1 LKINDP
7 NFPFSPRN
15 SPVFYGWVIMAAS
28 TFGMLASIPGQT
40 MGVGVFSEYLISK
53 TGLNR
58 IELSFAYMMGTILSS
73 LILPFAGKLLDRI
86 GARMMIL
93 ATGIGLGFSLLFFAQ
108 TVTLINT
115 LNPVFTD
122 FFPHTF
128 LALLIMTIAFM
139 LLRQFGQGIMAMVS
153 RNVIAK
159 WFDAKRGLVTGISG
173 IFVSFGFSA
182 APLGI
187 NNLINWLGFLD
198 TILLLSATCGFG
210 MALLGWLFFRD
221 HPEECGLFMDGNFG
235 VKVSEHSTT
244 PKRDS
249 TLSDAVRSYNFWIF
263 CLGMCSSSLIVT
275 GFTFHIG
282 SIGETSGLSRIDS
295 YSIFLPM
302 SVVSV
307 VSYFLSGWASD
318 RMSLKY
324 LLMTL
329 LITLCIGCLGML
341 EFETHWSRIIV
352 IICFGVQGGVWGC
365 LSLVTWP
372 RFYGRK
378 HLGAIS
384 GLFMSCQVFASAIG
398 PLVFGASEHLTG
410 NYHNAAWVAA
420 VLNIVLLIGSF
431 RARSYYRSDGYIATG
446 S

>member
-1 LKINDP
+1 
-7 NFPFSPRN
+7 
-15 SPVFYGWVIMAAS
+15 MAAS

-86 GARMMIL
+86 GARIMIL
-93 ATGIGLGFSLLFFAQ
+93 ATGIGLGVSLLFFAQ
-108 TVTLINT
+108 TVTLINS
-115 LNPVFTD
+115 LSPVFSG
-122 FFPHTF
+122 FLPHSF
-128 LALLIMTIAFM
+128 LALLVMTLAFM

-153 RNVIAK
+153 RNVLAK

-173 IFVSFGFSA
+173 IFVSFGFSV

-187 NNLINWLGFLD
+187 NILINKFGFLG

-221 HPEECGLFMDGNFG
+221 RPEECGLFMDGST
-235 VKVSEHSTT
+235 KAKASKHSTT
-244 PKRDS
+244 PERDS
-249 TLSDAVRSYNFWIF
+249 TLSDAVKSYNFWIF

-275 GFTFHIG
+275 GFTFHID
-282 SIGETSGLSRIDS
+282 SIAQTSGLSRS
-295 YSIFLPM
+295 EAYSIFLPM
-302 SVVSV
+302 SLVSV

-324 LLMTL
+324 LLMML
-329 LITLCIGCLGML
+329 LITLSIGCLGMMA
-341 EFETHWSRIIV
+341 FETQWSRIIV
-352 IICFGVQGGVWGC
+352 IICFGLQGGLWGC

-398 PLVFGASEHLTG
+398 PPVFGVSEYYTG
-410 NYHNAAWVAA
+410 NYHNAAWAMA
-420 VLNIVLLIGSF
+420 VLNVVLLIGSF
-431 RARSYYRSDGYIATG
+431 RARSFYRSNRYITTG

>member
-1 LKINDP
+1 
-7 NFPFSPRN
+7 
-15 SPVFYGWVIMAAS
+15 MAAS
-28 TFGMLASIPGQT
+28 TFGLLASIPGQT

-86 GARMMIL
+86 GERVMIL
-93 ATGIGLGFSLLFFAQ
+93 ATGIGLGVSLLFFAQ
-108 TVTLINT
+108 TVTLINS
-115 LNPVFTD
+115 LSPVFSG
-122 FFPHTF
+122 FLPHSF
-128 LALLIMTIAFM
+128 LALLVMTLAFM

-153 RNVIAK
+153 RNVLAK

-187 NNLINWLGFLD
+187 NILINRFGFLD
-198 TILLLSATCGFG
+198 TILLLSAICGFG

-221 HPEECGLFMDGNFG
+221 HPEECGLFMDGST
-235 VKVSEHSTT
+235 KAKASEHATT
-244 PKRDS
+244 PERDS

-275 GFTFHIG
+275 GFTFHID
-282 SIGETSGLSRIDS
+282 SIAQTSGLSRTEA

-302 SVVSV
+302 SLVSV

-324 LLMTL
+324 LLITL
-329 LITLCIGCLGML
+329 LTSLSIGCLGML
-341 EFETHWSRIIV
+341 AFETQWSRIIV

-398 PLVFGASEHLTG
+398 PPIFGASEYFTG
-410 NYHNAAWVAA
+410 NYHNAAWAMA
-420 VLNIVLLIGSF
+420 VLNMVLLIGSF
-431 RARSYYRSDGYIATG
+431 RARSFYRSDRNIATG

>member
-1 LKINDP
+1 
-7 NFPFSPRN
+7 
-15 SPVFYGWVIMAAS
+15 MAAS
-28 TFGMLASIPGQT
+28 TFGLLASIPGQT

-73 LILPFAGKLLDRI
+73 LMLPFAGKLLDRI
-86 GARMMIL
+86 GGRMMIL
-93 ATGIGLGFSLLFFAQ
+93 ATGIGLGVSLLFFAQ
-108 TVTLINT
+108 TVTLINS
-115 LNPVFTD
+115 LSPVFSG
-122 FFPHTF
+122 FLPHSF
-128 LALLIMTIAFM
+128 LALLVMTLAFM

-153 RNVIAK
+153 RNVLAK

-187 NNLINWLGFLD
+187 NILINRFGFLD
-198 TILLLSATCGFG
+198 TILLLSAICGFG

-221 HPEECGLFMDGNFG
+221 HPEECGLFMDGST
-235 VKVSEHSTT
+235 KAKASEHATT
-244 PKRDS
+244 PERDS

-275 GFTFHIG
+275 GFTFHID
-282 SIGETSGLSRIDS
+282 SIAQTSGLSRTEA

-302 SVVSV
+302 SLVSV

-324 LLMTL
+324 LLITL
-329 LITLCIGCLGML
+329 LASLSIGCLGML
-341 EFETHWSRIIV
+341 AFETQWSRIIV

-398 PLVFGASEHLTG
+398 PPIFGASEYFTG
-410 NYHNAAWVAA
+410 NYHNAAWAMA
-420 VLNIVLLIGSF
+420 VLNMVLLIGSF
-431 RARSYYRSDGYIATG
+431 RARSFYRSNRYIRTG

>member
-1 LKINDP
+1 
-7 NFPFSPRN
+7 
-15 SPVFYGWVIMAAS
+15 MAAS
-28 TFGMLASIPGQT
+28 TIGMLSSIPGQT

-73 LILPFAGKLLDRI
+73 LILPFAGKLLDLI
-86 GARMMIL
+86 GARIMIL
-93 ATGIGLGFSLLFFAQ
+93 ATGIGLGISLLFFAQ
-108 TVTLINT
+108 TVSLINFFS
-115 LNPVFTD
+115 PVSSEYLS
-122 FFPHTF
+122 HSF
-128 LALLIMTIAFM
+128 LAILVMSLAFLM
-139 LLRQFGQGIMAMVS
+139 LRQFGQGIMAMVS
-153 RNVIAK
+153 RNVLAK
-159 WFDAKRGLVTGISG
+159 WFDAKRGLVAGISG
-173 IFVSFGFSA
+173 IFVSFGFSV

-187 NNLINWLGFLD
+187 NILMNLFGFQE
-198 TILLLSATCGFG
+198 TILLLSITCGFG
-210 MALLGWLFFRD
+210 MALLGWVFFRD
-221 HPEECGLFMDGNFG
+221 SPEECGLFMDGSTKA
-235 VKVSEHSTT
+235 KVSEHATT
-244 PKRDS
+244 PEHES

-282 SIGETSGLSRIDS
+282 SIAQTSGLSRMDA

-307 VSYFLSGWASD
+307 FSYFLSGWASD

-324 LLMTL
+324 LLMIL
-329 LITLCIGCLGML
+329 LVSLSIGCLGML
-341 EFETHWSRIIV
+341 AFETQWSRIIV

-398 PLVFGASEHLTG
+398 PPVFGASEHFSG

-431 RARSYYRSDGYIATG
+431 RAKSFYRSD
-446 S
+446 

>member
-1 LKINDP
+1 
-7 NFPFSPRN
+7 
-15 SPVFYGWVIMAAS
+15 
-28 TFGMLASIPGQT
+28 

-58 IELSFAYMMGTILSS
+58 IQLSFAYMMGTILSS

-93 ATGIGLGFSLLFFAQ
+93 ATGIGLGAALLFFAQ
-108 TVTLINT
+108 TVNLINT
-115 LNPVFTD
+115 WSPVFSEFLPQS
-122 FFPHTF
+122 FFALMVMTLAF
-128 LALLIMTIAFM
+128 L

-153 RNVIAK
+153 RNVLAK
-159 WFDAKRGLVTGISG
+159 WFDSKRGLVTGISG

-182 APLGI
+182 APLVI
-187 NNLINWLGFLD
+187 NLLINSFGFLD
-198 TILLLSATCGFG
+198 TILLLSAICGFG
-210 MALLGWLFFRD
+210 MALLGWFFFRD
-221 HPEECGLFMDGNFG
+221 HPEECGLFMDGST
-235 VKVSEHSTT
+235 KAKASEHATT
-244 PKRDS
+244 PERDS

-275 GFTFHIG
+275 GFTFHRD
-282 SIGETSGLSRIDS
+282 SIAQTSGLSRTEA

-302 SVVSV
+302 SLVSV

-341 EFETHWSRIIV
+341 AFETQLSWIIV

-398 PLVFGASEHLTG
+398 PPIFGASEYFTG
-410 NYHNAAWVAA
+410 NYHNAAWVMAM
-420 VLNIVLLIGSF
+420 LNMVLLIGSF
-431 RARSYYRSDGYIATG
+431 RARSFYRSDRNIVTG

>member
-1 LKINDP
+1 
-7 NFPFSPRN
+7 
-15 SPVFYGWVIMAAS
+15 MAAS

-53 TGLNR
+53 TGLSR

-93 ATGIGLGFSLLFFAQ
+93 ATGIGLGAALLFFAQ

-115 LNPVFTD
+115 LSPVFSE
-122 FFPHTF
+122 FLPHSF
-128 LALLIMTIAFM
+128 LALLVMTLAFM

-153 RNVIAK
+153 RNVLAK

-182 APLGI
+182 APLVI
-187 NNLINWLGFLD
+187 NILINRFGFLD
-198 TILLLSATCGFG
+198 TILLLSAICGFG
-210 MALLGWLFFRD
+210 MALVGWLFFRD
-221 HPEECGLFMDGNFG
+221 HPEECGLFMDGST
-235 VKVSEHSTT
+235 KAKASEHATT
-244 PKRDS
+244 PERDS

-275 GFTFHIG
+275 GFTFHID
-282 SIGETSGLSRIDS
+282 SIAQTSGLSRTEA

-302 SVVSV
+302 SLVSV
-307 VSYFLSGWASD
+307 GSYFLSGWASD

-324 LLMTL
+324 LLITL
-329 LITLCIGCLGML
+329 LASLSIGCLGML
-341 EFETHWSRIIV
+341 AFETHWSRIIV
-352 IICFGVQGGVWGC
+352 IICFGVQGGLWGC

-398 PLVFGASEHLTG
+398 PPIFGASEYFTG
-410 NYHNAAWVAA
+410 NYHNAAWAMA
-420 VLNIVLLIGSF
+420 VLNMVLLIGSF
-431 RARSYYRSDGYIATG
+431 RARSFYRSDRNIATG

>member
-1 LKINDP
+1 
-7 NFPFSPRN
+7 
-15 SPVFYGWVIMAAS
+15 
-28 TFGMLASIPGQT
+28 

-86 GARMMIL
+86 GGRMMIL
-93 ATGIGLGFSLLFFAQ
+93 ATGIGLGVSLLFFAQ
-108 TVTLINT
+108 TVTLINS
-115 LNPVFTD
+115 LSPVFSG
-122 FFPHTF
+122 FLPHSF
-128 LALLIMTIAFM
+128 LALLVMTLAFM

-153 RNVIAK
+153 RNVLAK

-187 NNLINWLGFLD
+187 NILINRFGFLD

-221 HPEECGLFMDGNFG
+221 RPEECGLFMDGST
-235 VKVSEHSTT
+235 KAKASEHATT
-244 PKRDS
+244 PERDS

-282 SIGETSGLSRIDS
+282 SIAQTSGLSRMDA
-295 YSIFLPM
+295 YAIFLPM
-302 SVVSV
+302 SLVSV

-329 LITLCIGCLGML
+329 LATLSIGCLGML
-341 EFETHWSRIIV
+341 SFEAQWSRTIV
-352 IICFGVQGGVWGC
+352 IICFGVQGGVYGC
-365 LSLVTWP
+365 LSIVTWP

-384 GLFMSCQVFASAIG
+384 GLFMSCLVFASAIG
-398 PLVFGASEHLTG
+398 PPVFGASEHFTG
-410 NYHNAAWVAA
+410 NYNIAAWAGV

-431 RARSYYRSDGYIATG
+431 RARSFYRSDRYIRG
-446 S
+446 FNY

>member
-1 LKINDP
+1 
-7 NFPFSPRN
+7 
-15 SPVFYGWVIMAAS
+15 
-28 TFGMLASIPGQT
+28 

-58 IELSFAYMMGTILSS
+58 IELSFAYMTGTILSS
-73 LILPFAGKLLDRI
+73 LILPFAGKILDHI

-93 ATGIGLGFSLLFFAQ
+93 ATGIGLGSSLLFFAQ
-108 TVTLINT
+108 TVALINS
-115 LNPVFTD
+115 LNPVFSEYL
-122 FFPHTF
+122 PQSF
-128 LALLIMTIAFM
+128 LAIMVMSLAFF

-159 WFDAKRGLVTGISG
+159 WFDVKRGLVTGLSG

-182 APLGI
+182 APLII
-187 NNLINWLGFLD
+187 NILMNSFGFLG
-198 TILLLSATCGFG
+198 TILFLSSTCGFG
-210 MALLGWLFFRD
+210 MAFLGWLLYRD
-221 HPEECGLFMDGNFG
+221 RPEECGLFMDGSA
-235 VKVSEHSTT
+235 KAKASEYSTT
-244 PKRDS
+244 PQNDS

-275 GFTFHIG
+275 GFTFHID
-282 SIGETSGLSRIDS
+282 SIAQTSGLSRVDA

-307 VSYFLSGWASD
+307 LSYFLSGLASD

-329 LITLCIGCLGML
+329 LTTLGIGCLGML
-341 EFETHWSRIIV
+341 AFEIQWSRIMV
-352 IICFGVQGGVWGC
+352 IICFGIQGGVWGC

-384 GLFMSCQVFASAIG
+384 GLSMSCQVFASAIG
-398 PLVFGASEHLTG
+398 PPVFGASEHFTG

-420 VLNIVLLIGSF
+420 LLNLVLLIGSF
-431 RARSYYRSDGYIATG
+431 KARSFYRRDVYNAKG

>member
-1 LKINDP
+1 
-7 NFPFSPRN
+7 
-15 SPVFYGWVIMAAS
+15 MAAS
-28 TFGMLASIPGQT
+28 TLGMLASIPGQT

-58 IELSFAYMMGTILSS
+58 IELSFAYMLGTILSS

-93 ATGIGLGFSLLFFAQ
+93 ATGIGLGLSLLFFAQ
-108 TVTLINT
+108 TVTLINS
-115 LNPVFTD
+115 LSPVFSG
-122 FFPHTF
+122 FLPHSF
-128 LALLIMTIAFM
+128 LALLVMTLAFM

-153 RNVIAK
+153 RNVLAK

-182 APLGI
+182 APLVI
-187 NNLINWLGFLD
+187 NILINSFGFLD
-198 TILLLSATCGFG
+198 TILLLSAICGFG
-210 MALLGWLFFRD
+210 MALLGWFFFRD
-221 HPEECGLFMDGNFG
+221 HPEEGGLFMDGST
-235 VKVSEHSTT
+235 KTKASEHATT
-244 PKRDS
+244 PERDS

-275 GFTFHIG
+275 GFTFHID
-282 SIGETSGLSRIDS
+282 SIAQTSGLSRTEA

-302 SVVSV
+302 SLVSV

-341 EFETHWSRIIV
+341 AFETQWSRIIV

-398 PLVFGASEHLTG
+398 PPVFGVSEYYTG
-410 NYHNAAWVAA
+410 NYHNAAWAMA
-420 VLNIVLLIGSF
+420 VLNMVLLIGSL
-431 RARSYYRSDGYIATG
+431 RARSFYRSDRNIAT
-446 S
+446 SS

>member
-1 LKINDP
+1 
-7 NFPFSPRN
+7 
-15 SPVFYGWVIMAAS
+15 
-28 TFGMLASIPGQT
+28 

-73 LILPFAGKLLDRI
+73 LILPFAGKLLDLI
-86 GARMMIL
+86 GARIMIL
-93 ATGIGLGFSLLFFAQ
+93 ATGIGLGVSLLFFAQ
-108 TVTLINT
+108 TVSLINSFS
-115 LNPVFTD
+115 PVSSEYLS
-122 FFPHTF
+122 HSF
-128 LALLIMTIAFM
+128 LAILVMSLAFLM
-139 LLRQFGQGIMAMVS
+139 LRQFGQGIMAMVS
-153 RNVIAK
+153 RNVLAK
-159 WFDAKRGLVTGISG
+159 WFDAKRGLVAGISG
-173 IFVSFGFSA
+173 IFVSFGFSV

-187 NNLINWLGFLD
+187 NILMNLLGFHE
-198 TILLLSATCGFG
+198 TILLLSITCGFG
-210 MALLGWLFFRD
+210 MALLGWVFFRD
-221 HPEECGLFMDGNFG
+221 SPEECGLFMDGST
-235 VKVSEHSTT
+235 KAKASEHATT
-244 PKRDS
+244 PEHES

-282 SIGETSGLSRIDS
+282 SIAQTSGLSRMDA

-307 VSYFLSGWASD
+307 FSYFLSGWASD

-324 LLMTL
+324 LLMIL
-329 LITLCIGCLGML
+329 LVSLSIGCFCML
-341 EFETHWSRIIV
+341 AFETQWSRIIV

-398 PLVFGASEHLTG
+398 PPVFGASEHFSG

-431 RARSYYRSDGYIATG
+431 RAKSFYRSD
-446 S
+446 

>member
-1 LKINDP
+1 
-7 NFPFSPRN
+7 
-15 SPVFYGWVIMAAS
+15 MAAS
-28 TFGMLASIPGQT
+28 TFGLLASIPGQT

-86 GARMMIL
+86 GGRMMIL
-93 ATGIGLGFSLLFFAQ
+93 ATGIGLGVSLLFFAQ
-108 TVTLINT
+108 TVTLINS
-115 LNPVFTD
+115 LSPVFSG
-122 FFPHTF
+122 FLPHSF
-128 LALLIMTIAFM
+128 LALLVMTLAFM

-153 RNVIAK
+153 RNVLAK

-187 NNLINWLGFLD
+187 NILINRFGFLD
-198 TILLLSATCGFG
+198 TILLLSAICGFG
-210 MALLGWLFFRD
+210 MALVGWLFFRD
-221 HPEECGLFMDGNFG
+221 HPEECGLFMDGST
-235 VKVSEHSTT
+235 KAKASEHATT
-244 PKRDS
+244 PERDS

-275 GFTFHIG
+275 GFTFHID
-282 SIGETSGLSRIDS
+282 SIAQTSGLSRTEA

-302 SVVSV
+302 SLVSV

-324 LLMTL
+324 LLITL
-329 LITLCIGCLGML
+329 LASLSIGCLGML
-341 EFETHWSRIIV
+341 AFETQWSRIIV
-352 IICFGVQGGVWGC
+352 IICFGVQGGLWGC

-398 PLVFGASEHLTG
+398 PPVFGVSEYYTG
-410 NYHNAAWVAA
+410 NYHNAAWAMA
-420 VLNIVLLIGSF
+420 VLNMVLLIGSF
-431 RARSYYRSDGYIATG
+431 RARSFYRSNRYITTG

>member
-1 LKINDP
+1 M
-7 NFPFSPRN
+7 
-15 SPVFYGWVIMAAS
+15 VAS

-40 MGVGVFSEYLISK
+40 MGVGVFSEYLISN

-73 LILPFAGKLLDRI
+73 LILPFAGKLLDHI

-93 ATGIGLGFSLLFFAQ
+93 ATGIGLGAALIFFAQ
-108 TVTLINT
+108 TVKLINYIS
-115 LNPVFTD
+115 PVFSKYL
-122 FFPHTF
+122 PQSF
-128 LALLIMTIAFM
+128 LAILVMSLAFLM
-139 LLRQFGQGIMAMVS
+139 LRQFGQGIMAMVS

-173 IFVSFGFSA
+173 IFVAFGFSA

-187 NNLINWLGFLD
+187 NILMNWFGFLE
-198 TILLLSATCGFG
+198 TILFLSGTCGFG
-210 MALLGWLFFRD
+210 MALIGWFFFRD
-221 HPEECGLFMDGNFG
+221 SPEECGLFMDGST
-235 VKVSEHSTT
+235 KAKASERATT
-244 PKRDS
+244 SEQES

-282 SIGETSGLSRIDS
+282 SIAETSGLSRMDA

-307 VSYFLSGWASD
+307 FSYFLSGWASD

-324 LLMTL
+324 LLITL
-329 LITLCIGCLGML
+329 LASLSIGCFAML
-341 EFETHWSRIIV
+341 AYETQWSRILV
-352 IICFGVQGGVWGC
+352 IICFGIQSGVWGC

-398 PLVFGASEHLTG
+398 PPVFGASEHFSG

-420 VLNIVLLIGSF
+420 LLNIVLLIGSF
-431 RARSYYRSDGYIATG
+431 RAKSFYQSD
-446 S
+446 

>member
-1 LKINDP
+1 
-7 NFPFSPRN
+7 
-15 SPVFYGWVIMAAS
+15 MAAS
-28 TFGMLASIPGQT
+28 TFGLLASIPGQT

-58 IELSFAYMMGTILSS
+58 IELSFSYMVGTILSS
-73 LILPFAGKLLDRI
+73 LILPFAGKLLDGI

-93 ATGIGLGFSLLFFAQ
+93 ATGLGLGVSLLFFAQ
-108 TVTLINT
+108 TVTLINS
-115 LNPVFTD
+115 LNPVFSGFLPD
-122 FFPHTF
+122 SF
-128 LALLIMTIAFM
+128 LALMIMTLAFM

-153 RNVIAK
+153 RNVLAK

-187 NNLINWLGFLD
+187 NILINRFGFLD
-198 TILLLSATCGFG
+198 TILLLSVTCGFG
-210 MALLGWLFFRD
+210 MALMGWLFFRD
-221 HPEECGLFMDGNFG
+221 CPEECGLFMDGST
-235 VKVSEHSTT
+235 KAKASAHATT
-244 PKRDS
+244 PERDS
-249 TLSDAVRSYNFWIF
+249 TLYDAVRSYNFWIF

-275 GFTFHIG
+275 GFTFHID
-282 SIGETSGLSRIDS
+282 SIAQTSWLSRTEA

-302 SVVSV
+302 SLVSV

-324 LLMTL
+324 LLITL
-329 LITLCIGCLGML
+329 LVSLSIGCLGML
-341 EFETHWSRIIV
+341 AFETYWSRIIV
-352 IICFGVQGGVWGC
+352 IICFGVQGGLWGC

-372 RFYGRK
+372 RFFGRK

-398 PLVFGASEHLTG
+398 PPFFGASEYFTG
-410 NYHNAAWVAA
+410 NYHKAAWAGA
-420 VLNIVLLIGSF
+420 VMNMVLLIGAI
-431 RARSYYRSDGYIATG
+431 RARSFYQPKQKITYKNS
-446 S
+446 

>member
-1 LKINDP
+1 
-7 NFPFSPRN
+7 
-15 SPVFYGWVIMAAS
+15 MA
-28 TFGMLASIPGQT
+28 
-40 MGVGVFSEYLISK
+40 VGVFSEYLISK

-73 LILPFAGKLLDRI
+73 LILPFAGKLLDLI
-86 GARMMIL
+86 GARIMIL
-93 ATGIGLGFSLLFFAQ
+93 ATGIGLGISLLFFAQ
-108 TVTLINT
+108 TVSLINSFS
-115 LNPVFTD
+115 PVSSEYLS
-122 FFPHTF
+122 HSF
-128 LALLIMTIAFM
+128 LAILVMSLAFLM
-139 LLRQFGQGIMAMVS
+139 LRQFGQGIMAMVS
-153 RNVIAK
+153 RNVLAK
-159 WFDAKRGLVTGISG
+159 WFDAKRGLVAGISG
-173 IFVSFGFSA
+173 IFVSFGFSV

-187 NNLINWLGFLD
+187 NILMNLLGFHE
-198 TILLLSATCGFG
+198 TILLLSITCGFG
-210 MALLGWLFFRD
+210 MALLGWVFFRD
-221 HPEECGLFMDGNFG
+221 SPEECGLFMDGST
-235 VKVSEHSTT
+235 KAKASEHATT
-244 PKRDS
+244 PEHES

-275 GFTFHIG
+275 GFTFHID
-282 SIGETSGLSRIDS
+282 SIAQTSGLSRVDA

-307 VSYFLSGWASD
+307 LSYFLSGLASD

-329 LITLCIGCLGML
+329 LTTLGIGCLGML
-341 EFETHWSRIIV
+341 AFEIQWSRIMV
-352 IICFGVQGGVWGC
+352 IICFGIQGGVWGC

-384 GLFMSCQVFASAIG
+384 GLSMSCQVFASAIG
-398 PLVFGASEHLTG
+398 PPVFGASEHFTG

-420 VLNIVLLIGSF
+420 LLNLVLLIGSF
-431 RARSYYRSDGYIATG
+431 KARSFYRRDVYNAKG

>member
-1 LKINDP
+1 
-7 NFPFSPRN
+7 
-15 SPVFYGWVIMAAS
+15 MAAS
-28 TFGMLASIPGQT
+28 TFGLLASIPGQT

-86 GARMMIL
+86 GARVMIL
-93 ATGIGLGFSLLFFAQ
+93 ATGIGLGVSLLFFAQ
-108 TVTLINT
+108 TVTLINS
-115 LNPVFTD
+115 LSPVFSG
-122 FFPHTF
+122 FLPHSF
-128 LALLIMTIAFM
+128 LALLVMTLAFM

-153 RNVIAK
+153 RNVLAK

-187 NNLINWLGFLD
+187 NILINRFGFLD
-198 TILLLSATCGFG
+198 TILLLSAICGFG

-221 HPEECGLFMDGNFG
+221 HPEECGLFMDGST
-235 VKVSEHSTT
+235 KAKASEHSTT
-244 PKRDS
+244 PERDS

-275 GFTFHIG
+275 GFTFHID
-282 SIGETSGLSRIDS
+282 SIAQTSGLSRTEA

-302 SVVSV
+302 SLVSV

-324 LLMTL
+324 LLITL
-329 LITLCIGCLGML
+329 LASLSIGCLGML
-341 EFETHWSRIIV
+341 AFETHWSRIIV
-352 IICFGVQGGVWGC
+352 IICFGVQGGLWGC

-398 PLVFGASEHLTG
+398 PPVFGVSEYYTG
-410 NYHNAAWVAA
+410 NYHNAAWAMA
-420 VLNIVLLIGSF
+420 VLNMVLLIGSF
-431 RARSYYRSDGYIATG
+431 RARSFYRSDRNIATG

>member
-1 LKINDP
+1 M
-7 NFPFSPRN
+7 S
-15 SPVFYGWVIMAAS
+15 
-28 TFGMLASIPGQT
+28 LA
-40 MGVGVFSEYLISK
+40 
-53 TGLNR
+53 
-58 IELSFAYMMGTILSS
+58 
-73 LILPFAGKLLDRI
+73 
-86 GARMMIL
+86 
-93 ATGIGLGFSLLFFAQ
+93 
-108 TVTLINT
+108 
-115 LNPVFTD
+115 
-122 FFPHTF
+122 F
-128 LALLIMTIAFM
+128 LM
-139 LLRQFGQGIMAMVS
+139 LRQFGQGIMAMVS
-153 RNVIAK
+153 RNVLAK
-159 WFDAKRGLVTGISG
+159 WFDAKRGLVAGISG

-187 NNLINWLGFLD
+187 NILMNLLGFHE
-198 TILLLSATCGFG
+198 TILLLSITCGFG
-210 MALLGWLFFRD
+210 MALLGWVFFRD
-221 HPEECGLFMDGNFG
+221 SPEECGLFMDGST
-235 VKVSEHSTT
+235 KAKASEHATT
-244 PKRDS
+244 PEHES

-282 SIGETSGLSRIDS
+282 SIAQTSGLSRMDA

-307 VSYFLSGWASD
+307 FSYFLSGWASD

-324 LLMTL
+324 LLMIL
-329 LITLCIGCLGML
+329 LVSLSIGCFGML
-341 EFETHWSRIIV
+341 AFETQWSRIIV

-384 GLFMSCQVFASAIG
+384 GLFMSCMVFASAIG
-398 PLVFGASEHLTG
+398 PPVFGASEHFSG

-431 RARSYYRSDGYIATG
+431 RAKSFYRSD
-446 S
+446 

>member
-1 LKINDP
+1 
-7 NFPFSPRN
+7 
-15 SPVFYGWVIMAAS
+15 MAAS
-28 TFGMLASIPGQT
+28 TIGMLSSIPGQT

-73 LILPFAGKLLDRI
+73 LILPFAGKFLDLI
-86 GARMMIL
+86 GGRMMIL
-93 ATGIGLGFSLLFFAQ
+93 ATGIGLGVSLLFFAQ
-108 TVTLINT
+108 TVSLINSFS
-115 LNPVFTD
+115 PVSSEYLS
-122 FFPHTF
+122 HSF
-128 LALLIMTIAFM
+128 LAILVMSLAFLM
-139 LLRQFGQGIMAMVS
+139 LRQFGQGIMAMVS
-153 RNVIAK
+153 RNVLAK
-159 WFDAKRGLVTGISG
+159 WFDAKRGLVAGISG
-173 IFVSFGFSA
+173 IFVSFGFSV

-187 NNLINWLGFLD
+187 NILMNLFGFQE
-198 TILLLSATCGFG
+198 TILLLSITCGFG
-210 MALLGWLFFRD
+210 MALLGWVFFRD
-221 HPEECGLFMDGNFG
+221 SPEECGLFMDGST
-235 VKVSEHSTT
+235 KAKASEHATT
-244 PKRDS
+244 PEHES

-282 SIGETSGLSRIDS
+282 SIAQTSGLSRMDA

-307 VSYFLSGWASD
+307 FSYFLSGLASD

-329 LITLCIGCLGML
+329 LTTLCIGCLGML
-341 EFETHWSRIIV
+341 AFEIQWSRIMV
-352 IICFGVQGGVWGC
+352 IICFGIQGGVWGC

-384 GLFMSCQVFASAIG
+384 GLSMSCQVFASAIG
-398 PLVFGASEHLTG
+398 PPVFGASEHFTG

-420 VLNIVLLIGSF
+420 LLNLVLLIGSF
-431 RARSYYRSDGYIATG
+431 KARSFYRRDLYITKG

>member
-1 LKINDP
+1 M
-7 NFPFSPRN
+7 
-15 SPVFYGWVIMAAS
+15 VAS
-28 TFGMLASIPGQT
+28 TFGLLASIPGQT

-73 LILPFAGKLLDRI
+73 LILPFAGKLLDRV

-93 ATGIGLGFSLLFFAQ
+93 ATGIGLGVALLFFAQ
-108 TVTLINT
+108 TVTLINS
-115 LNPVFTD
+115 LSPVFSG
-122 FFPHTF
+122 FLPHSF
-128 LALLIMTIAFM
+128 LALLVMTLAFM

-153 RNVIAK
+153 RNVLAK

-187 NNLINWLGFLD
+187 NILINRFGFLD
-198 TILLLSATCGFG
+198 TILLLSVTCGFG

-221 HPEECGLFMDGNFG
+221 RPEECGLFMDGST
-235 VKVSEHSTT
+235 KAKASEHATT
-244 PKRDS
+244 PERDS

-275 GFTFHIG
+275 GFTFHID
-282 SIGETSGLSRIDS
+282 SIAQTSGLSRTEA

-302 SVVSV
+302 SLVSV

-324 LLMTL
+324 LLITL
-329 LITLCIGCLGML
+329 LASLSIGCLGML
-341 EFETHWSRIIV
+341 AFETHWSRIIV
-352 IICFGVQGGVWGC
+352 IICFGVQGGLWGC

-384 GLFMSCQVFASAIG
+384 GLFMSCQVFASAVG
-398 PLVFGASEHLTG
+398 PPVFGVSEYYTG
-410 NYHNAAWVAA
+410 NYHNAAWAMA
-420 VLNIVLLIGSF
+420 VLNMVLLIGSF
-431 RARSYYRSDGYIATG
+431 RARSFYRSNRYITTG

>member
-1 LKINDP
+1 
-7 NFPFSPRN
+7 
-15 SPVFYGWVIMAAS
+15 
-28 TFGMLASIPGQT
+28 

-86 GARMMIL
+86 GARIMIL
-93 ATGIGLGFSLLFFAQ
+93 ATGIGLGAALLFFAQ

-115 LNPVFTD
+115 LSPVFSE
-122 FFPHTF
+122 FLPHSF
-128 LALLIMTIAFM
+128 LALMIMTLAFM

-187 NNLINWLGFLD
+187 NILINWFGFMN
-198 TILLLSATCGFG
+198 TILLLSAICGFG
-210 MALLGWLFFRD
+210 MALVGWLFFRD
-221 HPEECGLFMDGNFG
+221 HPEECGLLMDGRTD
-235 VKVSEHSTT
+235 VKASEHATT
-244 PKRDS
+244 PERDS

-263 CLGMCSSSLIVT
+263 CMGMCSSSLIVT

-282 SIGETSGLSRIDS
+282 SIAQTSGLSRMDA
-295 YSIFLPM
+295 YAIFLPM
-302 SVVSV
+302 SLVSV

-329 LITLCIGCLGML
+329 LVTLCIGCLGML
-341 EFETHWSRIIV
+341 AFETQWSRIIV

-365 LSLVTWP
+365 LSIVTWP

-378 HLGAIS
+378 HLGSIS
-384 GLFMSCQVFASAIG
+384 GLFMSCQVFASAVG
-398 PLVFGASEHLTG
+398 PLTFGASEYFPG
-410 NYHNAAWVAA
+410 NYHNAALAAA
-420 VLNIVLLIGSF
+420 VLNMVLLIGSL
-431 RARSYYRSDGYIATG
+431 RARSFYRSDRNIAT
-446 S
+446 SS

>member
-1 LKINDP
+1 
-7 NFPFSPRN
+7 
-15 SPVFYGWVIMAAS
+15 MAAS
-28 TFGMLASIPGQT
+28 TFGLLASIPGQT

-86 GARMMIL
+86 GGRMMIL
-93 ATGIGLGFSLLFFAQ
+93 ATGIGLGVSLLFFAQ
-108 TVTLINT
+108 TVTLINS
-115 LNPVFTD
+115 LSPVFSG
-122 FFPHTF
+122 FLPHSF
-128 LALLIMTIAFM
+128 LALLVMTLAFM

-153 RNVIAK
+153 RNVLAK

-187 NNLINWLGFLD
+187 NILINRFGFLD

-221 HPEECGLFMDGNFG
+221 RPEECGLFMDGST
-235 VKVSEHSTT
+235 KAKASEHATT
-244 PKRDS
+244 PERDS

-275 GFTFHIG
+275 GFTFHID
-282 SIGETSGLSRIDS
+282 SIAQTSGLSRTEA

-302 SVVSV
+302 SLVSV

-324 LLMTL
+324 LLITL
-329 LITLCIGCLGML
+329 LASLSIGCLGML
-341 EFETHWSRIIV
+341 AFETQWSRIIV

-398 PLVFGASEHLTG
+398 PPVFGVSEYYTG
-410 NYHNAAWVAA
+410 NYHNAAWAMA
-420 VLNIVLLIGSF
+420 VLNMVLLIGSF
-431 RARSYYRSDGYIATG
+431 RARSFYRSNRYITTG

>member
-1 LKINDP
+1 
-7 NFPFSPRN
+7 
-15 SPVFYGWVIMAAS
+15 MAAS
-28 TFGMLASIPGQT
+28 TFGLLASIPGQT

-86 GARMMIL
+86 GERVMIL
-93 ATGIGLGFSLLFFAQ
+93 ATGIGLGLSLLFFAQ
-108 TVTLINT
+108 TVTLINS
-115 LNPVFTD
+115 LSPVFSG
-122 FFPHTF
+122 FLPHSF
-128 LALLIMTIAFM
+128 LALLVMTLAFM

-153 RNVIAK
+153 RNVLAK

-187 NNLINWLGFLD
+187 NILINMFGFLG

-210 MALLGWLFFRD
+210 MALIGWLFFRD
-221 HPEECGLFMDGNFG
+221 RPEECGLFMDGST
-235 VKVSEHSTT
+235 KAKASEHFTT
-244 PKRDS
+244 PERDS

-275 GFTFHIG
+275 GFTFHID
-282 SIGETSGLSRIDS
+282 SIAQTSGLSRTEA

-302 SVVSV
+302 SLVSV

-324 LLMTL
+324 LLITL
-329 LITLCIGCLGML
+329 LTSLSIGCLGML
-341 EFETHWSRIIV
+341 AFETNWSRIIV
-352 IICFGVQGGVWGC
+352 IICFGVQGGLWGC

-398 PLVFGASEHLTG
+398 PPVFGVSEYYTG
-410 NYHNAAWVAA
+410 NYHNAAWAMA
-420 VLNIVLLIGSF
+420 VLNMVLLIGSF
-431 RARSYYRSDGYIATG
+431 RARSFYKRDRYIAT
-446 S
+446 SS